1 MKEAGRMRV
10 VQINL
15 GNHGSTGS
23 IAIGINEVAKSEGI
37 ETYFAYPWDSSN
49 KPSQN
54 GDILIGTKFGR
65 RASRKLGKIT
75 GYNGCFSI
83 FATMKFLH
91 TLNRIK
97 PDIIHLH
104 NLHNCYI
111 NLPMLFHYIKKH
123 NVRTIWTLH
132 DCWAF
137 TGQCPYF
144 SLVNCMKWKTGCHDC
159 PQIDRYPP
167 ANVDRTRLMWKLK
180 RKWFTGVKNMTI
192 VTPSQWLADLVKE
205 SYLKEYD
212 IKVINNGIDLNVF
225 RPTKG
230 DFEERMSNI
239 LGGGTSTY
247 FSALHLTGMNEK
259 DWMYLLSWQAF

>member
-1 MKEAGRMRV
+1 
-10 VQINL
+10 
-15 GNHGSTGS
+15 
-23 IAIGINEVAKSEGI
+23 
-37 ETYFAYPWDSSN
+37 
-49 KPSQN
+49 
-54 GDILIGTKFGR
+54 
-65 RASRKLGKIT
+65 
-75 GYNGCFSI
+75 
-83 FATMKFLH
+83 MKFQIYTMEQSKEWDAVVRSFLSY
-91 TLNRIK
+91 
-97 PDIIHLH
+97 
-104 NLHNCYI
+104 NCYI

-239 LGGGTSTY
+239 LGGGTST
-247 FSALHLTGMNEK
+247 
-259 DWMYLLSWQAF
+259 